1 MAQRIMFPRVI
12 WLSVLIGLWAASWAQ
27 PQSPGPAVVYV
38 VRSDTI
44 FVPQGLLAP
53 RILFPEGRLD
63 FKVIER
69 LVDQAMT
76 NLTGKPPEQAWQQFC
91 RSTDK
96 IVIIADVARY
106 PVQVGTIEVIVDRL
120 LNIGLSPSQIIV
132 LGGDERDLFRAGF
145 NINRDPATVRVLGAE
160 SEGYRDGLSRIV
172 SQYGDVLINVASLK
186 ADPELGFAGCLA
198 NMLSAVPFV
207 KRIELRKNPEQL
219 PQIAAQPL
227 VRRKLKLNL
236 LEAYVPLLEMAEKSR
251 ITYPYKGLL
260 ASTDIVA
267 VDVVGKRILEG
278 CRNAYAHKEW
288 PLPAAPDYLQ
298 SACQKY
304 RLGQADAAQIT
315 VRLIGN
321 TEQSF
326 LEN

>member
-1 MAQRIMFPRVI
+1 MTLLARA
-12 WLSVLIGLWAASWAQ
+12 WAL
-27 PQSPGPAVVYV
+27 PESPGPATVYV
-38 VRSDTI
+38 VRSETI

-53 RILFPEGRLD
+53 RILFPFGRID

-76 NLTGKPPEQAWQQFC
+76 NLTGKSPEQAWQLLC
-91 RSTDK
+91 NPTDTV
-96 IVIIADVARY
+96 IIIADVTRY

-120 LNIGLSPSQIIV
+120 LNLGLSPSQIIV
-132 LGGDERDLFRAGF
+132 LGGDERDLFSAGF
-145 NINRDPATVRVLGAE
+145 NINRDPSSVRVLGAE

-198 NMLSAVPFV
+198 NTLSAAPLV
-207 KRIELRKNPEQL
+207 KRIELRTNPGQL
-219 PQIAAQPL
+219 PSIAAHPL

-236 LEAYVPLLEMAEKSR
+236 LEAYVPLLEMDEKSR

-267 VDVVGKRILEG
+267 VDVVGRRILEG
-278 CRNAYAHKEW
+278 CRNAYAKKEW

-298 SACQKY
+298 SACELY
-304 RLGQADAAQIT
+304 RLGQADAMQIT
-315 VRLIGN
+315 VRLMGN

>member
-1 MAQRIMFPRVI
+1 MFPRI
-12 WLSVLIGLWAASWAQ
+12 IRLGIFIGLLARAWAL
-27 PQSPGPAVVYV
+27 PESPGPATVYV
-38 VRSDTI
+38 VRSETI

-53 RILFPEGRLD
+53 RILFPEGRID
-63 FKVIER
+63 FKAIER

-76 NLTGKPPEQAWQQFC
+76 NLTGKPSEQAWQLFC
-91 RSTDK
+91 NPTDT
-96 IVIIADVARY
+96 VIILADVARY

-132 LGGDERDLFRAGF
+132 LGGDERDLFSAGF
-145 NINRDPATVRVLGAE
+145 NINRDPSSVRVLGAE

-186 ADPELGFAGCLA
+186 ADPELGFAGCVA
-198 NMLSAVPFV
+198 NTLSAVPLV
-207 KRIELRKNPEQL
+207 KRIELRKNPGQL
-219 PQIAAQPL
+219 PQIAAHPL

-251 ITYPYKGLL
+251 LTYPYKGLL

-267 VDVVGKRILEG
+267 VDVVGRRILEG
-278 CRNAYAHKEW
+278 CRSAYAQKEW

-298 SACQKY
+298 SAWEIY
-304 RLGQADAAQIT
+304 RLGQADATQIT

-326 LEN
+326 LKN